1 MIADGFLTHGSCRRQ
16 PDRNMKQTLLM
27 FAFAILSVTFTPG
40 RVMGQSASK
49 PSTPPDNPGAESYT
63 AEKDVEVA
71 NFYMHKGDVDAAILR
86 LQDAI
91 KTKPSF
97 AKPHLMLAEAYEKKD
112 MKSQALKY
120 YHEYLTVFPTAPD
133 AKKVQKKID
142 KLDAEIAARYESNH

>member
-1 MIADGFLTHGSCRRQ
+1 
-16 PDRNMKQTLLM
+16 MKQTILI
-27 FAFAILSVTFTPG
+27 FALAICSLAFVPS
-40 RVMGQSASK
+40 RAMGQSTSKASTA
-49 PSTPPDNPGAESYT
+49 SNNPGAESYT

-120 YHEYLTVFPTAPD
+120 YHEYLTVFPAAPD

-142 KLDAEIAARYESNH
+142 KLDAEIAARYESNR